1 MRQTTEIIEGT
12 LSEAPTGDDAR
23 VYRVNVEAIRTLFE
37 GGGRNY
43 EFRILDMPS
52 VPVGVY
58 YAWVNIDGQDYGI
71 DIRVLPNPT
80 TSSTEVRWAGSS

>member
-1 MRQTTEIIEGT
+1 MGQTIEIIEGT
-12 LSEAPTGDDAR
+12 LSESPTGDDAK

-43 EFRILDMPS
+43 EFRILNKPP

-71 DIRVLPNPT
+71 DIRVLPDSA
-80 TSSTEVRWAGSS
+80 SSTEVRWTGSS